1 MEIPEYGKTVFIL
14 KRKPELL
21 HILNDNPWYDE
32 FLFLDAY
39 MRRFAMMGHSSI
51 RIQYDQM

>member
-1 MEIPEYGKTVFIL
+1 MEFPESGKTVFIL
-14 KRKPELL
+14 KRKSELL

-39 MRRFAMMGHSSI
+39 MRRFAMMVVDLHFFL
-51 RIQYDQM
+51 